1 MDNFLAIVN
10 QPDAGILAVAT
21 AKPTPVVRDGQIVI
35 RTMMNMTLSGDHR
48 LTDGA
53 EGAQFINEIKRLL
66 ENPWSLVL

>member
-1 MDNFLAIVN
+1 
-10 QPDAGILAVAT
+10 
-21 AKPTPVVRDGQIVI
+21 
-35 RTMMNMTLSGDHR
+35 MTLSGDHR